1 MDASTEPVVEGNNDE
16 NDSKADKVSE
26 AEVNNTSTSSEMA
39 ENEDKTS
46 EGAAN
51 TSSEGEYWVLH
62 GFQCTKIIAFF
73 NQISFSFFKQIK
85 GILHCHQVRIKD
97 LIEVVLAQLRAPV
110 VADPTLGRQSF
121 RLIYWFYFVF
131 IFSTD

>member
-51 TSSEGEYWVLH
+51 TSSEGEY
-62 GFQCTKIIAFF
+62 
-73 NQISFSFFKQIK
+73 
-85 GILHCHQVRIKD
+85 
-97 LIEVVLAQLRAPV
+97 
-110 VADPTLGRQSF
+110 
-121 RLIYWFYFVF
+121 
-131 IFSTD
+131 